1 MKPLAPNVLARSKTR
16 SDVAVMATLAPAA
29 ASALA
34 QAKPMPSALP
44 APVTSATLPAT
55 PAMAVPLE
63 MLLRDF
69 HITVTG
75 ALVPDGPAPFGL
87 LDEGFDVACFSV
99 FFAADAW
106 V

>member
-1 MKPLAPNVLARSKTR
+1 
-16 SDVAVMATLAPAA
+16 
-29 ASALA
+29 
-34 QAKPMPSALP
+34 
-44 APVTSATLPAT
+44 
-55 PAMAVPLE
+55 MAVPLE

-75 ALVPDGPAPFGL
+75 ALVPDGPAPSGL